1 MGEIVHERV
10 QGFKIISYSVPHIEI
25 IRLSKSGAH
34 SAIAGIFAVS
44 MTAKQCL
51 KYIFLFKTGA
61 PKNLVLGGSIDGYCY
76 RQAFYNAAGAEYR

>member
-34 SAIAGIFAVS
+34 SAIAELFAVS
-44 MTAKQCL
+44 MTAMQCL
-51 KYIFLFKTGA
+51 KYLFLFKNRGA
-61 PKNLVLGGSIDGYCY
+61 KESGLGGSIDGYCH
-76 RQAFYNAAGAEYR
+76 RKAFYNAAGAEHR